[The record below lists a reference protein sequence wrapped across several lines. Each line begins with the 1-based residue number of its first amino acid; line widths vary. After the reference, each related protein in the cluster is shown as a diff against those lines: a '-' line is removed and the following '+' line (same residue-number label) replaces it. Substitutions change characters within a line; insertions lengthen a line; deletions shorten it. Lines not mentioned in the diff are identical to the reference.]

1 MGDLQSNWALL
12 AVGVLVVM
20 AVVAWLV
27 LANRKTRIQL
37 QPDGEGDGTARR
49 NQALIDAPAAAL
61 KDTGIPD
68 PSLSAA
74 LEEVEDIAAAAP
86 AAPAAPTPATTP
98 ASGGDDLCLIK
109 GLGPKLKAQLA
120 GMGVTTFAQIAAWDD
135 AEIDRVDAGL
145 GRFAGRI
152 RRDNW
157 VEQAKLLAA
166 GDNAGFAARF
176 GNG

>member
-1 MGDLQSNWALL
+1 MGDLQSNWMLL
-12 AVGVLVVM
+12 GVGLLVVL

-74 LEEVEDIAAAAP
+74 LEEAADIAAAAP
-86 AAPAAPTPATTP
+86 ASAPPPAPAVPAT
-98 ASGGDDLCLIK
+98 GGDDLCLIK

-135 AEIDRVDAGL
+135 AEIDRVDTQL

-152 RRDNW
+152 RRDSW

-166 GDNAGFAARF
+166 GDSAGFASKF